1 MKNGKKVISIMI
13 PCYNEEE
20 NARPIYEAVR
30 DELISSCPNYDYEI
44 LFIDNKSQDRTR
56 EIIEDICAR
65 DKHVKAI
72 FNCKNFGQFN
82 SPYYGITQTS
92 GDCTITI
99 CADFQD
105 PVELIPRFVA
115 EWEKGY
121 KIVIGRKTRSQESK
135 IMYFL
140 RGCYYKLIRSM
151 SNVEMIEQFTGFG
164 LYDKSFVETLRS
176 LKDPTP
182 FIRGIVA
189 ELGPERKEIEYEQPK
204 RRAGKT
210 HNNFMSLYDAAM
222 LSFTSYTKA
231 GMRIAT
237 FLGFIIAFLSF
248 IVALGYLIA
257 KLCMWNRF
265 TAGYAPMM
273 IAIFFMGGVQLAFLG
288 FLGEYV
294 MNMNTRLMNRPL
306 VVEEKRIN
314 FDEDVQSNARRAG

>member
-164 LYDKSFVETLRS
+164 LYDKSFVETLCS

-314 FDEDVQSNARRAG
+314 FDEDAQSDARRAG

>member
-1 MKNGKKVISIMI
+1 MEQKKVISVMI
-13 PCYNEEE
+13 PCYDEEE
-20 NARPIYEAVR
+20 NVQAIYEAVR
-30 DELISSCPNYDYEI
+30 DELLHSCPAYDYEI

-56 EIIEDICAR
+56 EILEDICSR
-65 DKHVKAI
+65 DKKVKAI
-72 FNCKNFGQFN
+72 FNVKNFGQFN

-105 PVELIPRFVA
+105 PVEMIPRFVA

-121 KIVIGRKTRSQESK
+121 KIVIGKKTKSQENK

-140 RGCYYKLIRSM
+140 RGCYYKIIKKM
-151 SNVEMIEQFTGFG
+151 SSVEMIEQFTGFG
-164 LYDKSFVETLRS
+164 LYDRSFVDTLRR

-189 ELGPERKEIEYEQPK
+189 ELGPERKEIEYTQPQ

-210 HNNFMSLYDAAM
+210 HNNFYSLYDAAM
-222 LSFTSYTKA
+222 LSFTSYTKG

-237 FLGFIIAFLSF
+237 FAGFFIAGLSF
-248 IVALGYLIA
+248 LCGVIYLIA
-257 KLCMWNRF
+257 KLIHWNNF
-265 TAGYAPMM
+265 SAGMAPVL
-273 IAIFFMGGVQLAFLG
+273 IAVFFMGGIQLAFLG

-294 MNMNTRLMNRPL
+294 MSMNTRIMNRPL
-306 VVEEKRIN
+306 VIEEKRIN
-314 FDEDVQSNARRAG
+314 F